1 MNKEQLL
8 LKCVDL
14 LKELTANYSDV
25 QAANTPEQINLS
37 YQQAVIIRGKIND
50 LIHREGLQFNEE
62 FQKLQEVADKAVGK
76 GGDKLGVYA

>member
-8 LKCVDL
+8 LKGVDL
-14 LKELTANYSDV
+14 LKELTDNYSNV
-25 QAANTPEQINLS
+25 RAANTPEQINLS
-37 YQQAVIIRGKIND
+37 YQHAVIIRGKIND
-50 LIHREGLQFNEE
+50 LIHQEGLQFNEE

>member
-8 LKCVDL
+8 LKGVDL
-14 LKELTANYSDV
+14 LKELTDNYSNV
-25 QAANTPEQINLS
+25 RAANTPEQINLS

-50 LIHREGLQFNEE
+50 LIHQEGLQFNEE

>member
-8 LKCVDL
+8 LKGVDL
-14 LKELTANYSDV
+14 LKELTDNYSNV
-25 QAANTPEQINLS
+25 RAANTPEQINLS
-37 YQQAVIIRGKIND
+37 YQQSVIIRGKIND
-50 LIHREGLQFNEE
+50 LIHQEGLQFNEE

>member
-8 LKCVDL
+8 LKGVDL
-14 LKELTANYSDV
+14 LKELTDNYSNV
-25 QAANTPEQINLS
+25 RAANTPEQINLS